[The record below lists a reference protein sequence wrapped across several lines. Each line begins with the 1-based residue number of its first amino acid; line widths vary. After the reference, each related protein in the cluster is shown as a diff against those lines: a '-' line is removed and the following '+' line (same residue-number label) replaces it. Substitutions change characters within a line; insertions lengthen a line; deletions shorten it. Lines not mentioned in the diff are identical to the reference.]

1 MAWPWIAGAWIAG
14 EWIAGPPTP
23 RLGDDPAGTEIRP
36 LASPFPLG
44 MVTVN
49 PTPFLD
55 LVAMATLETAVAS
68 PSGAEAVVGSHSLGL
83 PDFSSASYKDAYS
96 RINAIVIE
104 GEQEAHDNYI
114 SIGTLIP
121 EQAEELSRLARMELK
136 HMRGFTAC
144 ANNLGV
150 TADMPFAKEF
160 FSPLHQNFQTALAE
174 GKVVTCLLIQAIL
187 IEAFAISAYHI
198 YIPVADPF
206 ARKITEGVVKD
217 EYTHLNYG
225 QEWLKA
231 NLATAREELEQANRQ
246 NLPLVR
252 KMLQQV
258 AADASVLQ
266 MEQEDLMAD
275 FLSSYQEALVEV
287 GFTNREIAK
296 MAAAALVG

>member
-1 MAWPWIAGAWIAG
+1 M
-14 EWIAGPPTP
+14 
-23 RLGDDPAGTEIRP
+23 
-36 LASPFPLG
+36 SY
-44 MVTVN
+44 
-49 PTPFLD
+49 
-55 LVAMATLETAVAS
+55 
-68 PSGAEAVVGSHSLGL
+68 SLGYIPASTLTAASITGEQSNL
-83 PDFSSASYKDAYS
+83 PDFTSYTYKDAYS

-114 SIGTLIP
+114 ALGTLMP
-121 EQAEELSRLARMELK
+121 DHVGELVKLARMELK
-136 HMRGFTAC
+136 HMKGFTAC

-160 FSPLHQNFQTALAE
+160 FAPLHNNFQIALAE
-174 GKVVTCLLIQAIL
+174 GKVTTCLLIQAIL

-231 NLATAREELEQANRQ
+231 NLDASREELEQANRN

-252 KMLQQV
+252 KMLDQV
-258 AADASVLQ
+258 ANDAAILQ
-266 MEQEDLMAD
+266 MDKEDLMAD
-275 FLSSYQEALVEV
+275 FLSSYQEALMEI
-287 GFTNREIAK
+287 GFNSREIAK
-296 MAAAALVG
+296 LAAAALVG

>member
-1 MAWPWIAGAWIAG
+1 MTTLAPVNVS
-14 EWIAGPPTP
+14 E
-23 RLGDDPAGTEIRP
+23 DFPA
-36 LASPFPLG
+36 
-44 MVTVN
+44 
-49 PTPFLD
+49 D
-55 LVAMATLETAVAS
+55 Q
-68 PSGAEAVVGSHSLGL
+68 L
-83 PDFSSASYKDAYS
+83 PDFSTDTYKDAYS

-114 SIGTLIP
+114 SIGGLLP
-121 EQAEELSRLARMELK
+121 DQAEELARLARMELK
-136 HMRGFTAC
+136 HMKGFTAC

-160 FSPLHQNFQTALAE
+160 FSPLHNNFQKALAE
-174 GKVVTCLLIQAIL
+174 GKVTTCLLIQAIL

-231 NLATAREELEQANRQ
+231 NLETVRGELEQANRE

-252 KMLQQV
+252 KMLEQV
-258 AADASVLQ
+258 AGDAAVLQ
-266 MEQEDLMAD
+266 MDQEDLMAD
-275 FLSSYQEALVEV
+275 FLTSYQEALLEV
-287 GFTNREIAK
+287 GFTSREIAK
-296 MAAAALVG
+296 MAAAALIG

>member
-1 MAWPWIAGAWIAG
+1 MATVEAAA
-14 EWIAGPPTP
+14 ATS
-23 RLGDDPAGTEIRP
+23 A
-36 LASPFPLG
+36 ASP
-44 MVTVN
+44 V
-49 PTPFLD
+49 
-55 LVAMATLETAVAS
+55 
-68 PSGAEAVVGSHSLGL
+68 SGGAAEACGL
-83 PDFSSASYKDAYS
+83 PDFSSATYKDAYS

-114 SIGTLIP
+114 AIGTLIP
-121 EQAEELSRLARMELK
+121 EQADELIKLARMELK
-136 HMRGFTAC
+136 HMKGFTAC

-150 TADMPFAKEF
+150 VADMPFAKSF
-160 FSPLHQNFQTALAE
+160 FAPLHDNFQKALAE
-174 GKVVTCLLIQAIL
+174 GKVTTCLLIQAIL

-231 NLATAREELEQANRQ
+231 NLDNVREELEQANRD

-252 KMLQQV
+252 KMLEQV
-258 AADASVLQ
+258 AGDAAVLQ
-266 MEQEDLMAD
+266 MDKEDLMAD
-275 FLSSYQEALVEV
+275 FLSSYQEALIEI
-287 GFTNREIAK
+287 GFTGREIAR